1 MIEPGERTEVER
13 VKPMDERPHVH
24 RARLDERGF
33 ALMAVLWV
41 LAGIAALALVARLA
55 GRDAVRTA
63 LNRQD
68 LLAGAW
74 RAEDCVA
81 RVRAAASD
89 ALRATGEAP
98 GRDAWAR
105 LDSVAAASP
114 LLAGS
119 GCEVEVRAAG
129 AGLDVNTA
137 DAETLRRFVSAL
149 GASGDAADSLVDA
162 LEDWRDADDEP
173 RPLGAEAAWY
183 RAAGL
188 RPPRNGPLADA
199 RELARV
205 RGFGRFGGLD
215 TLVALEGGRVPL
227 NRAPRA
233 VLAALPGMTP
243 EAADLV
249 VELRA
254 RGEPL
259 GDPAALEPLL
269 TEGARWT
276 LLRGY
281 AELAPQLSPAPE
293 AWVVTARG
301 RVGTPPVTAV
311 LEVRLARA
319 GGRAAVVRRRAWSE

>member
-1 MIEPGERTEVER
+1 MEMARGMAMTVGARKGR
-13 VKPMDERPHVH
+13 SSGGA
-24 RARLDERGF
+24 RADERGF

-41 LAGIAALALVARLA
+41 LAGIAALALVARVA
-55 GRDAVRTA
+55 GRDAVRAA
-63 LNRQD
+63 LNRED
-68 LLAGAW
+68 LAVGAW
-74 RAEDCVA
+74 RAEGCVA

-89 ALRATGEAP
+89 AM
-98 GRDAWAR
+98 RDARGGLEGDAWLR
-105 LDSVAAASP
+105 LDAVAAGSP
-114 LLAGS
+114 LLAAS

-137 DAETLRRFVSAL
+137 DEETLRRFVVAL
-149 GASGDAADSLVDA
+149 GAGPGAADSLVDA
-162 LEDWRDADDEP
+162 LADWRDADAAP

-188 RPPRNGPLADA
+188 RPPRDGPLADP
-199 RELARV
+199 RELERV

-227 NRAPRA
+227 NRAPAA

-243 EAADLV
+243 EAAALV

-254 RGEPL
+254 RGEPV
-259 GDPAALEPLL
+259 GDPAALEPRLS
-269 TEGARWT
+269 EGARRA

-281 AELAPQLSPAPE
+281 AALAPAVSPGPE

-301 RVGTPPVTAV
+301 RVGSPPVTAV

-319 GGRAAVVRRRAWSE
+319 GTRAAVVRRRAWSE